1 MGNNPYERQLH
12 VGPFIGADATRSSG
26 RAAKTG
32 EQVMSQ
38 VHAALREPSSRKK
51 LFFAQAIVTA
61 PVIWTTEAGTGGP
74 LLYNPSS
81 SVEANIIAVGY
92 GITTAST
99 VSASIG
105 LTGGYA
111 ESAPTSTT
119 AIDSQGCLYVDAS
132 TPVCSVY
139 RVGTTGTNRW
149 FLPVGDVGTGAVTVN
164 TTQVNWVNIDG
175 MITVPYQSFVSI
187 AASATLSTAVMN
199 IVLVW
204 EEVPVA

>member
-1 MGNNPYERQLH
+1 MSHLENFPLYVGARTAQDGVSMGQLR
-12 VGPFIGADATRSSG
+12 GTS
-26 RAAKTG
+26 TG
-32 EQVMSQ
+32 EQAVSLA
-38 VHAALREPSSRKK
+38 HANLREPSSRKK
-51 LFFAQAIVTA
+51 LFFANAIVTA
-61 PVIWTTEAGTGGP
+61 PVIFSTEAGTGGP

-81 SVEANIIAVGY
+81 SIQANIIAVGY
-92 GITTAST
+92 GITTASG

-149 FLPVGDVGTGAVTVN
+149 FFPLGDIGTGAVTVN
-164 TTQVNWVNIDG
+164 TTQVNWVDLKG
-175 MITVPYQSFVSI
+175 MITVPYQSFVSV
-187 AASATLSTAVMN
+187 AASATLTSAVLN

-204 EEVPVA
+204 EEVPV